1 MVNGEKK
8 MLSDII
14 QKRIELPLSVLL
26 KTYNPEHVYFV
37 LYLNLLTKILFSDKG
52 TYNPY
57 NLDFDNMKDTEVNDI
72 MYIIRIFDGYT
83 ESGHLEKLYDA
94 IVYHYTN
101 VYGPEGDGIVVDNV
115 FWLQRIFALIEF
127 ITLYTNFKMGDC
139 LQIIY
144 ILLGMKAYDEWNTDR
159 HVMQQVHDYFVYIV
173 TKLPKLKFGEFY

>member
-1 MVNGEKK
+1 

-14 QKRIELPLSVLL
+14 QKRIELPLSILL
-26 KTYNPEHVYFV
+26 KLYNPEHVYFV

-57 NLDFDNMKDTEVNDI
+57 NLDFDKMRDTQANDI

-83 ESGHLEKLYDA
+83 ETGSLENLYDA

-101 VYGPEGDGIVVDNV
+101 VYGSEGDGIIVDHI

-127 ITLYTNFKMGDC
+127 ITEYTNFRLCDC
-139 LQIIY
+139 LQVIY
-144 ILLGMKAYDEWNTDR
+144 LILGMDTYKEWNTDI
-159 HVMQQVHDYFVYIV
+159 HTMNQVYDYFNYIA

>member
-1 MVNGEKK
+1 

-14 QKRIELPLSVLL
+14 QKRIELPLSILL
-26 KTYNPEHVYFV
+26 KLYNPEHVYFV
-37 LYLNLLTKILFSDKG
+37 LYLNLLTKILFTEKG

-57 NLDFDNMKDTEVNDI
+57 NLDFNKMKDTQVNDI

-83 ESGHLEKLYDA
+83 ETNNLENLYDA

-101 VYGPEGDGIVVDNV
+101 VYGSEGDGIVVDNI
-115 FWLQRIFALIEF
+115 FWMQRIFALVEF
-127 ITLYTNFKMGDC
+127 ITEYTNFKMCDC

-144 ILLGMKAYDEWNTDR
+144 LILGMDAYSEWNTDI
-159 HVMQQVHDYFVYIV
+159 HVMRQVYDYFNYIA